1 MGNCPKHAQNLKKK
15 RKGKE
20 RLKPWGTPGGEI
32 RHHVVTTAS
41 LYHTC
46 HQRPLLKLSCPTE
59 CWSLAK
65 SGVME
70 GPRMHSWVRSAPVRL
85 DCLAGSSWPR
95 DSVRPFPAGALL
107 QYRVWVQTHLPICT
121 PAHKPSATSQL
132 YALNQIS
139 SMLSFSTDK
148 MAAKSIPEYF
158 VKIK

>member
-107 QYRVWVQTHLPICT
+107 HYRVWVQTHLPICI
-121 PAHKPSATSQL
+121 PAHLHTDPLPLPSC
-132 YALNQIS
+132 
-139 SMLSFSTDK
+139 MLSIRSQACSVSLPIRWQLNLFQN
-148 MAAKSIPEYF
+148 IL
-158 VKIK
+158 